1 MSASEDQHKLLEL
14 QLEQWRR
21 ICRTSFIS
29 FCIEA
34 LAARNEQPALHHR
47 LICSELEALAR
58 GKHKRL
64 MILAP
69 PGSAKT
75 TYASRLFPA
84 WYFAFRPRSNII
96 AVSHT
101 QELSETNSG
110 FVQRIVRENAET
122 LGYGLANDAKGRW
135 YATNACGYLAG
146 SVGSAILGFRANIAV
161 IDDPI
166 KSRQEAES
174 ETSREHSWT
183 WFVNDLLTRLTP
195 DGAIVMIA
203 TPFHEDDLMGRLQR
217 IQEGEW
223 RVLRLPAVAE
233 ADDDPLCRKEGEPLW
248 ADDQY
253 GYGQRLLEIQA
264 AAEREGRSRDWYA
277 QYQGRP
283 RPPEG
288 AMFKPGRMPIIEP
301 TLMPN
306 IVEQVRAWDLASS
319 TKGDWTVGLKL
330 ARAFTP
336 AYENTFIVTD
346 IVRFRGP
353 PEEVRATVKTVAQ
366 ADGYGTKIWIPRDP
380 AQAGADQA
388 DSYIRMLSGHRAEAE
403 RMSGDKATRADAAAS
418 QANIGRLGML
428 RASWNGAFIEELAA
442 FPRGVHDDQV
452 DALSL
457 AFSKLEQTDLSI
469 WLKL

>member
-1 MSASEDQHKLLEL
+1 M
-14 QLEQWRR
+14 
-21 ICRTSFIS
+21 
-29 FCIEA
+29 EA
-34 LAARNEQPALHHR
+34 LSPRSESPAVHHR
-47 LICSELEALAR
+47 LICSELEALAHS
-58 GKHKRL
+58 KIKRL

-84 WYFAFRPRSNII
+84 WYFAFRPRSSII

-110 FVQRIVRENAET
+110 FVQRTIRDNDET
-122 LGYGLANDAKGRW
+122 LGYSLTNDAKGRW
-135 YATNACGYLAG
+135 YTSNNCGYLAG
-146 SVGSAILGFRANIAV
+146 SVGSAILGFRANVAV

-166 KSRQEAES
+166 KSRQDAES
-174 ETSREHSWT
+174 ESSREHTWT
-183 WFVNDLLTRLTP
+183 WFTNDLLTRLTP
-195 DGAIVMIA
+195 DGAIILIA

-217 IQEGEW
+217 HQAQEW
-223 RVLRLPAVAE
+223 KVLRLPAVAE
-233 ADDDPLCRKEGEPLW
+233 GDDDPLGRKEGEPLW

-288 AMFKPGRMPIIEP
+288 AMFKPNRMPIFELSMLP
-301 TLMPN
+301 R

-319 TKGDWTVGLKL
+319 AKGDWTVGLKL
-330 ARAFTP
+330 ARSYTP
-336 AYENTFIVTD
+336 ALENSFIITD

-353 PEEVRATVKTVAQ
+353 PEEVRQTVRNVAA

-388 DSYIRMLSGHRAEAE
+388 DSYIRMLSGYRVEAE
-403 RMSGDKATRADAAAS
+403 RMSGDKATRADAAAC
-418 QANIGRLGML
+418 QANIGRLGIL
-428 RASWNGAFIEELAA
+428 RAPWNAAFIEELAA

-457 AFSKLEQTDLSI
+457 AFSKLEQTDLRV
-469 WLKL
+469 WLKLAGH

>member
-1 MSASEDQHKLLEL
+1 MSDDARRLLEL

-21 ICRTSFIS
+21 QCRNSFIS

-34 LAARNEQPALHHR
+34 LSARGEMPALHHR

-58 GKHKRL
+58 GKCKRL

-75 TYASRLFPA
+75 TYTSRLFPA
-84 WYFAFRPRSNII
+84 WYFAFRPRSSII

-110 FVQRIVRENAET
+110 FVQRIIRDNGDT
-122 LGYGLANDAKGRW
+122 LGYTLANDAKGRW
-135 YATNACGYLAG
+135 YSSNSCGYLAG
-146 SVGSAILGFRANIAV
+146 SVGSAILGFRANVAV

-174 ETSREHSWT
+174 ETSREHTWT
-183 WFVNDLLTRLTP
+183 WFTNDLMTRLTP
-195 DGAIVMIA
+195 DGAIILIA

-217 IQEGEW
+217 LQGEEW
-223 RVLRLPAVAE
+223 KVLRLPAVAE
-233 ADDDPLCRKEGEPLW
+233 GDDDPLGRKEGEPLW

-288 AMFKPGRMPIIEP
+288 AMFKPGKMPIIEP
-301 TLMPN
+301 AMMPK

-319 TKGDWTVGLKL
+319 AKGDWTVGLKL
-330 ARAFTP
+330 ARAYTP
-336 AYENTFIVTD
+336 TYENTFIVTD

-388 DSYIRMLSGHRAEAE
+388 DSYIRMLSGYRVEAE

-428 RASWNGAFIEELAA
+428 RALWNASFIEELAA

-457 AFSKLEQTDLSI
+457 AFSKLEQTHLSV
-469 WLKL
+469 WLRL